1 MHTLY
6 SSFIK
11 CKSQLVELR
20 YPEMSRVGASDIIN
34 VNNRE
39 EESLRQVVLGAKFLD
54 DNKPKR
60 YLKSGFAQFQT
71 SSILFSFT

>member
-1 MHTLY
+1 MHTPY

-20 YPEMSRVGASDIIN
+20 YPEMHVGVSDIFNI
-34 VNNRE
+34 NNRE
-39 EESLRQVVLGAKFLD
+39 KQSFRQVVLGVKFVN

-60 YLKSGFAQFQT
+60 YLKSGFALFQT
-71 SSILFSFT
+71 SSILCNFI